1 MRVSGQDEFAVSE
14 IVETKP
20 TLASR
25 GLGAVAALQAYF
37 PGVLVS
43 LIIAVAA
50 TFLSEH
56 YGGPVMLFALLL
68 GMAFYF
74 LSQEG
79 PCVAGIEFASKSI
92 LRVAVGLLGAQ
103 ITISEIMKL
112 GPTPVIM
119 VIGAVT
125 ATILF
130 GVVGAR
136 VAGLSRPFG
145 ILTSGAVAIC
155 GASAALA
162 ISSVLPKGENH
173 ERDTVFTVI
182 GVTALSTIAMIVYPV
197 IIAFFHLDHA
207 AIGVFLGGTIHDV
220 AQVVGAGFSVSEE
233 TGNVATFTKLLRVA
247 MLLPVVVTL
256 SFVFHAHN
264 TTKAGRQLPGFLV
277 VFAVLVVV
285 KQPGNNS
292 SAGARCAQNC
302 IALVPGHGNR
312 CARNENVAQGDG
324 RGGWERDRLDRRRD
338 GVSGDSRVGDCG
350 VEVLSGGN
358 GAAAAAQTKKRINDG
373 QRKQRQAHVDDR
385 HQGFAG
391 LGLSALHP
399 GHHGGGHGP

>member
-1 MRVSGQDEFAVSE
+1 LPDALKRQDRAAVSE
-14 IVETKP
+14 IAAKP
-20 TLASR
+20 SLVSR
-25 GLGAVAALQAYF
+25 GFDAVAVARAYF

-79 PCVAGIEFASKSI
+79 PCVAGIEFASTRV

-103 ITISEIMKL
+103 ISISEIMKL
-112 GPTPVIM
+112 GSTPVFM
-119 VIGAVT
+119 VIGSVSL
-125 ATILF
+125 TILF
-130 GVVGAR
+130 GALVAR
-136 VAGLSRPFG
+136 VVGLSRPFG
-145 ILTSGAVAIC
+145 IMTAGAVAIC

-162 ISSVLPKGENH
+162 ISSVLPKGEKH

-182 GVTALSTIAMIVYPV
+182 GVTALSTIAMIIYPV

-207 AIGVFLGGTIHDV
+207 AVGVFLGGTIHDV
-220 AQVVGAGFSVSEE
+220 AQVVGAGFSVSDE

-264 TTKAGRQLPGFLV
+264 TAKAGRQLPGFLV
-277 VFAVLVVV
+277 AFALLVAI
-285 KQPGNNS
+285 NS
-292 SAGARCAQNC
+292 LGIIPAPALAAHKSVSRWCLVTAIAALGMKTSLKAMAEVGGRA
-302 IALVPGHGNR
+302 IALI
-312 CARNENVAQGDG
+312 VA
-324 RGGWERDRLDRRRD
+324 ETVFLALL
-338 GVSGDSRVGDCG
+338 
-350 VEVLSGGN
+350 VL
-358 GAAAAAQTKKRINDG
+358 AIVVWRI
-373 QRKQRQAHVDDR
+373 
-385 HQGFAG
+385 
-391 LGLSALHP
+391 
-399 GHHGGGHGP
+399 